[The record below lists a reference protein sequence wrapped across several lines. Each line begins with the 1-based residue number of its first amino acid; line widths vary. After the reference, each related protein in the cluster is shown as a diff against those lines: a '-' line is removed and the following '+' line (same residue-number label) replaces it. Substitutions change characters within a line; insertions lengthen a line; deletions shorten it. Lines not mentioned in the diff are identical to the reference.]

1 MRETIIRTICLILVL
16 INQILCA
23 KGVIEFQA
31 EEEQLYEIVSGLA
44 TCIVSLWTWW
54 KNNSFTKEARKADEY
69 MKKLKA
75 KRDNK
80 K

>member
-1 MRETIIRTICLILVL
+1 MRETIIRTLCLILVL
-16 INQILCA
+16 VNQILCA
-23 KGVIEFQA
+23 KGIIEFQA
-31 EEEQLYEIVSGLA
+31 EEDELYEIISGIA
-44 TCIVSLWTWW
+44 TIVIAGWCWW

-75 KRDNK
+75 KRK

>member
-1 MRETIIRTICLILVL
+1 MRETIIRTLCLLLVL
-16 INQILCA
+16 VNQILCA

-31 EEEQLYEIVSGLA
+31 EEDQLYEIVSGMA
-44 TCIVSLWTWW
+44 TIIVSAWCWW

-75 KRDNK
+75 KRQK
-80 K
+80 